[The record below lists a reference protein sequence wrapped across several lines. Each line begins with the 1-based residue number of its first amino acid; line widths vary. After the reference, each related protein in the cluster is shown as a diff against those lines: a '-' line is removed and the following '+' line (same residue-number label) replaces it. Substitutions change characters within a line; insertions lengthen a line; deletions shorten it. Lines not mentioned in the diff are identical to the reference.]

1 MYVSIILLLMVDVI
15 PLCLAHNYWLML
27 LPIMFYC
34 NKQTDVIV
42 CGVCF
47 IWLML
52 LPFVIGFTN

>member
-34 NKQTDVIV
+34 NKQTDVIFLWGLFYLADV
-42 CGVCF
+42 VAICYWF
-47 IWLML
+47 Y
-52 LPFVIGFTN
+52 